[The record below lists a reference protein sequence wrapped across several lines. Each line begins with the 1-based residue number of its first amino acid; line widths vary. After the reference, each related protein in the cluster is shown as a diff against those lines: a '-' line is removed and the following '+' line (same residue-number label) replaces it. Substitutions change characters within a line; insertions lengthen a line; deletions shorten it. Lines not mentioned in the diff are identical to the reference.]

1 MKNVYKNIIALIILC
16 TAIYI
21 FRGSL
26 AKSYFILQDK
36 YFPCTRVITYSLGTV
51 DEGFKISKEDFLNV
65 VKDGESTWETAVNKN
80 LFEYVSEG
88 GELTIN
94 LVYDK
99 RQENTEIMKN
109 ISSSL
114 ENNQSSYNFLKNNV
128 SQLKA
133 EFNDKKAILENKINT
148 LKDRNGRY
156 SKNSINEIN
165 GLQAELNG
173 FVLKINSAVDKLNES
188 ASSINS
194 QATQYNHIGDELGDQ
209 FEEGLYHSDSTG
221 KYIDIYQF
229 ENKEKLERVLMH
241 ELGHALSLDHLNN
254 PDDIMYAMNTG
265 INLVPT
271 EDDIN
276 ALKAHC
282 KIK

>member
-1 MKNVYKNIIALIILC
+1 MKNVFKNIIALVILC

-51 DEGFKISKEDFLNV
+51 DSGFELSKEDFLSTI
-65 VKDGESTWETAVNKN
+65 KDGERMWETAVNKN
-80 LFEYVSEG
+80 LFTYVPAG

-99 RQENTEIMKN
+99 RQENTQIMNN
-109 ISSSL
+109 IDSSIK
-114 ENNQSSYNFLKNNV
+114 NNQSSYDGLKNEV
-128 SQLKA
+128 DSLKN
-133 EFNDKKAILENKINT
+133 EFEVKKSNLENKINT
-148 LKDRNGRY
+148 LKNKNGRY
-156 SKNSINEIN
+156 TKESINEIN
-165 GLQAELNG
+165 GLQAELNN
-173 FVLKINSAVDKLNES
+173 FVVKINKAVDELNKS
-188 ASSINS
+188 AYSINS

-209 FEEGLYHSDSTG
+209 FEEGLYHSDRSG

-282 KIK
+282 EVE